1 MIKEYI
7 NKESWEIKENSNQAF
22 SLQGMN
28 NYIGNKITKEFWLN
42 EIYTQGLKQMHED
55 GVFHIHDLGLLAPYC
70 VGWDLMDLL
79 REGFKG
85 VEGKIES
92 SPAKHF
98 GSALGQIVNFLYTMQ
113 GEAAGAQALSN
124 FDTLLAPFIFYDK
137 LSFIEVKQEMQQ
149 FVFNMNVSTRV
160 GFQTVFSNLT
170 MDITCPKTLK
180 DVGVIV
186 GGGTMGND
194 VYSDFQDEMDMINKA
209 FAQVMC
215 EGDAKGRVFTFPIPT
230 YNITKDTDFESEVL
244 DDVWKMAGKY
254 GTPYF
259 CNYINSDLDPEDTVS
274 MCCRLRIDTTQIKRR
289 GGGLF
294 GSSPLVGSMGVV
306 TINLPQLAHRCKKD
320 LPFLLKNLNAI
331 IHIACFSL
339 ELKRRAVEDL
349 TEKGFYPYSK
359 FYLRSVKKR
368 TGKYW
373 SNHFSTIGVIGMNE
387 ACQNFFGDTKKD
399 ITSKEGVDFA
409 YAVMD
414 NVKDRIELL
423 QEETGTIINLEATP
437 AEGTTAKLAKKD
449 LGNFHEI
456 ITAGTKNNPY
466 YTNSTQLPVEYTDDV
481 GKAIAHQEPFQQRY
495 TGGTVFHTYLGSCES
510 QPTIVK
516 RFVQTVFQETK
527 MPYLSISPTFSIC
540 PKHGYIVGEKS
551 SCPTCGAG
559 TEVYSKVVGYVRPLK
574 QWNDSKK
581 VEFCKRMEFNSLE
594 I

>member
-7 NKESWEIKENSNQAF
+7 SKESWEIKENSNQAF

-186 GGGTMGND
+186 GGGTMGDD

-230 YNITKDTDFESEVL
+230 YNITKDTDFENKVM

-259 CNYINSDLDPEDTVS
+259 CNYINSDLDPEDAVS

-294 GSSPLVGSMGVV
+294 GSSPLVGSIGVV
-306 TINLPQLAHRCKKD
+306 TINLPQLAYRSRGN
-320 LPFLLKNLNAI
+320 LPLLLARI
-331 IHIACFSL
+331 SL
-339 ELKRRAVEDL
+339 MAEAAEEALKLKREAVEEL

-359 FYLRSVKKR
+359 FYLRSVEER

-373 SNHFSTIGVIGMNE
+373 SNHFSTIGIIGMNE
-387 ACQNFFGDTKKD
+387 ACQNFFCDTKKD
-399 ITSKEGVDFA
+399 ITSEEGVDLA
-409 YAVMD
+409 KKIMD
-414 NVKDRIELL
+414 KFDEVIIEL
-423 QEETGTIINLEATP
+423 QDETDELINLEATP

-449 LGNFHEI
+449 KENFPDI
-456 ITAGTKNNPY
+456 ITAGTEKNPY
-466 YTNSTQLPVEYTDDV
+466 YTNSTQLPVEYTENV
-481 GKAIAHQEPFQQRY
+481 GKALKHQEPFQQRY
-495 TGGTVFHTYLGSCES
+495 TGGTVFHTFLGSCES

-527 MPYLSISPTFSIC
+527 MPYLSLSPTFSIC
-540 PKHGYIVGEKS
+540 PGHGYIVGEKS
-551 SCPTCGAG
+551 SCPECGSA
-559 TEVYSKVVGYVRPLK
+559 TEIYSKVVGYVRPLK

-581 VEFCKRMEFNSLE
+581 TEFYKRKEFESLE
-594 I
+594 V